1 MLKSAHSHRPQPCAF
16 DAAAPLALVFDPT
29 QNFRMPRDRAHGHQR
44 IADAEAG
51 GDGVFG
57 EGQVGGEQAA
67 GDALQTGDVDM
78 VGLEAADAQM
88 LMRLR
93 GSAPRRVRRQR
104 AVQQLQ
110 QSLDAFAAEFDHLM
124 AQDAALPA
132 RERVG
137 LSLLLAL
144 RPWSLSVF
152 ADLRRAP
159 GAP

>member
-1 MLKSAHSHRPQPCAF
+1 
-16 DAAAPLALVFDPT
+16 
-29 QNFRMPRDRAHGHQR
+29 
-44 IADAEAG
+44 
-51 GDGVFG
+51 
-57 EGQVGGEQAA
+57 
-67 GDALQTGDVDM
+67 
-78 VGLEAADAQM
+78 
-88 LMRLR
+88 
-93 GSAPRRVRRQR
+93 
-104 AVQQLQ
+104 
-110 QSLDAFAAEFDHLM
+110 M

>member
-1 MLKSAHSHRPQPCAF
+1 
-16 DAAAPLALVFDPT
+16 
-29 QNFRMPRDRAHGHQR
+29 
-44 IADAEAG
+44 
-51 GDGVFG
+51 
-57 EGQVGGEQAA
+57 
-67 GDALQTGDVDM
+67 M